1 QRRGFEAPGPAGV
14 QIHLRREPVA
24 QAQPGIAA
32 TIGDPA
38 TVVPVVRRNVAILH
52 LETDLVPPR
61 SDLRLETL
69 ATPGQLQVGSQPAH
83 LVALVPTQPSP
94 HPIPITQEVLVPLAV
109 IHR

>member
-1 QRRGFEAPGPAGV
+1 RLDLFAACRPQIEAEAAIGTRIGQLSQRRGFEAPGPAGV

-69 ATPGQLQVGSQPAH
+69 ATPGQLQVG
-83 LVALVPTQPSP
+83 
-94 HPIPITQEVLVPLAV
+94 
-109 IHR
+109 